1 MTVDSRTLYDDVL
14 RLLDDAGWKFQPTEE
29 YLSATMIMEGQ
40 HGTWP
45 CVVMVREDARQIITY
60 SANTLRVPADR
71 RAKLAELI
79 ARANFGMAIGNFELN
94 VDTGEIRYKTSVD
107 VSASTLDA
115 GLLERL
121 IRANIET
128 MDRYLPALRAASD
141 SETSAVNALT
151 QVDR

>member
-1 MTVDSRTLYDDVL
+1 MASKVAR
-14 RLLDDAGWKFQPTEE
+14 DDAG
-29 YLSATMIMEGQ
+29 
-40 HGTWP
+40 
-45 CVVMVREDARQIITY
+45 
-60 SANTLRVPADR
+60 
-71 RAKLAELI
+71 
-79 ARANFGMAIGNFELN
+79 
-94 VDTGEIRYKTSVD
+94 KTSVD
-107 VSASTLDA
+107 VSGSTLDA